1 MKINGIGVIN
11 KKTAIKELGLD
22 RDKEGREA
30 LRNGEFTDE
39 EIGGMYKLQKVKEA
53 CKIGTCGDTFRVN
66 YSRIPDSLKEKLTP
80 EELAELTE
88 AFYKCYGD
96 GKNA

>member
-1 MKINGIGVIN
+1 MKIEGIGTIS
-11 KKTAIKELGLD
+11 KKEAIKELGLD

-30 LRNGEFTDE
+30 LRRGDFSTE
-39 EIGGMYKLQKVKEA
+39 EIAGMYKLQKIKEA

-66 YSRIPDSLKEKLTP
+66 YSRIPDSLKEKLAP
-80 EELAELTE
+80 EELAELVE
-88 AFYKCYGD
+88 AFYQCYGD

>member
-22 RDKEGREA
+22 RDREGREA

-39 EIGGMYKLQKVKEA
+39 EIAGMYKLQKVKEA
-53 CKIGTCGDTFRVN
+53 CIIGSCGDTFRVN
-66 YSRIPDSLKEKLTP
+66 YGRIPDSLKEKLTP

>member
-22 RDKEGREA
+22 RDREGREA

-39 EIGGMYKLQKVKEA
+39 EIAGMYKLQKFKEA
-53 CKIGTCGDTFRVN
+53 CKIGSCGDTFRAN
-66 YSRIPDSLKEKLTP
+66 YGRIPDNLKEKLTP

-96 GKNA
+96 GKNS

>member
-1 MKINGIGVIN
+1 MKIQGIGVIN

-39 EIGGMYKLQKVKEA
+39 EIGEMYKLQKVREA
-53 CKIGTCGDTFRVN
+53 CKIGSCGDTFRAN
-66 YSRIPDSLKEKLTP
+66 YGRIPDSLKEKLTP
-80 EELAELTE
+80 EELAELVE
-88 AFYKCYGD
+88 AFYQCYGD

>member
-11 KKTAIKELGLD
+11 KKEAMSILT
-22 RDKEGREA
+22 KEGREA
-30 LRNGEFTDE
+30 VNAGVISME
-39 EIGGMYKLQKVKEA
+39 ELGAMYKLEQVKKVCSIA
-53 CKIGTCGDTFRVN
+53 RYSDTFRAN

-80 EELAELTE
+80 QELAELTV

-96 GKNA
+96 GKNVKE

>member
-1 MKINGIGVIN
+1 MKIEGIGIVN
-11 KKTAIKELGLD
+11 KKMMVKELGLD

-30 LRNGEFTDE
+30 LKNGEFTAE
-39 EIGGMYKLQKVKEA
+39 EIAGMYKLQKVREA
-53 CKIGTCGDTFRVN
+53 CKIGSCGDTFRAN
-66 YSRIPDSLKEKLTP
+66 YSRIPDGLKEKLTP

-96 GKNA
+96 GKYS